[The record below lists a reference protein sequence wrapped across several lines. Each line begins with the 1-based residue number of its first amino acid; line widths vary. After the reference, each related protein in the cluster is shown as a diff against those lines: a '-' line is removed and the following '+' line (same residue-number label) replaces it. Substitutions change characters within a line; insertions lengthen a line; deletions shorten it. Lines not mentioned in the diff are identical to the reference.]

1 VAFVHGVAIA
11 VTNELRRKVGEFRR
25 DRSGILARNYINR
38 HFPTLSDGCGAQ
50 GKNTSKLLNKPR
62 SATEQH

>member
-1 VAFVHGVAIA
+1 
-11 VTNELRRKVGEFRR
+11 LRREVGEFRR

-50 GKNTSKLLNKPR
+50 GKNTDKLLNKPR
-62 SATEQH
+62 LAIAPH